1 MNQFSKPEKKE
12 QSVKALYITSI
23 ERFSGKTAVCLALGR
38 RLQKEG
44 YNVGYFKPLS
54 TQPWE
59 PTPGRALDEDA
70 DFVRRKL
77 GLEESPENLVGI
89 VLTPKLAREMRC
101 GCAER
106 ELMPEVK
113 AAYERIVPGKDIVL
127 LEGGA
132 SLREGVSLG
141 LGPTGVMDA
150 LDAPALVIVR
160 YRDRVS
166 QGDDCVAARLQLGDR
181 MLGALI
187 NSVPA
192 KEQNLAEQ
200 VCNPCLEKQGIRVF
214 GTLPLREQL
223 RAISVGELADVLKA
237 EFLAL
242 PEKRDVLVENLVV
255 GAMSAEQALPRIRRI
270 PGTKAI
276 ITGGDR
282 ADIQLVA
289 LETATQCLILT
300 GHLRPMPEVLRRAEE
315 IGMPVLLA
323 RGNTMEAVEAIE
335 RVFGKT
341 RLGQSAKLEQFEALM
356 EEHFDFERLYAE
368 IGL

>member
-1 MNQFSKPEKKE
+1 MM
-12 QSVKALYITSI
+12 KALYVTSVKK
-23 ERFSGKTAVCLALGR
+23 FSGKTAVCLALGR

-44 YNVGYFKPLS
+44 YRVGYFKPLS

-77 GLEESPENLVGI
+77 ELKEDPEDMVGI

-101 GCAER
+101 GCTER
-106 ELMPEVK
+106 DLLSEVV
-113 AAYERIVPGKDIVL
+113 AAYERITPGKDIVL
-127 LEGGA
+127 LEGGG
-132 SLREGVSLG
+132 SLREGASLR
-141 LGPTGVMDA
+141 LGPTMVTEA
-150 LDAPALVIVR
+150 LDIPALVVVR

-166 QGDDCVAARLQLGDR
+166 QGDDCVSAHLQLGKR
-181 MLGALI
+181 LLGTLI
-187 NSVPA
+187 NAVP
-192 KEQNLAEQ
+192 KREYGLAAQ

-214 GTLPLREQL
+214 GTLPLQEQL
-223 RAISVGELADVLKA
+223 QAISVGELADVLKA

-242 PEKRDVLVENLVV
+242 PGKTDVLIEQLIV

-270 PGTKAI
+270 SGSKAV

-300 GHLRPMPEVLRRAEE
+300 GHLRPVPEVLRRAEE
-315 IGMPVLLA
+315 IGVPVLLV
-323 RGNTMEAVEAIE
+323 RGNTMETVETVEA
-335 RVFGKT
+335 VFGKT
-341 RLGQSAKLEQFEALM
+341 RLGQSVKLRAFEALL
-356 EEHFDFERLYAE
+356 EEHFDFPRFYQAL
-368 IGL
+368 GLEASGA